1 MSRTLKLYPDRPQH
15 FACTHD
21 CQSNMVDRA
30 IESVVPPGMNS
41 VENENNA
48 PDEESPL
55 LSRSPQSETAKPK
68 VKALAGV
75 GTIIAVLLLGKI
87 SARQNAPEI

>member
-1 MSRTLKLYPDRPQH
+1 M
-15 FACTHD
+15 A
-21 CQSNMVDRA
+21 DRA
-30 IESVVPPGMNS
+30 TESVGLPETNS
-41 VENENNA
+41 IENENRHA

-55 LSRSPQSETAKPK
+55 LSQSPQSQTAEPK

-87 SARQNAPEI
+87 CVPTKNSKSNV

>member
-1 MSRTLKLYPDRPQH
+1 
-15 FACTHD
+15 
-21 CQSNMVDRA
+21 MVDRA
-30 IESVVPPGMNS
+30 TESVVPPGMNS
-41 VENENNA
+41 IENENRHA

-55 LSRSPQSETAKPK
+55 LSQSPRSETAKPK

-87 SARQNAPEI
+87 SARQNVPET